1 MTRTVQT
8 FSSVREPCQQR
19 SRDSLERILKSAE
32 ALIRT
37 KGYESLTIAEV
48 VRHSRTSIGTFYA
61 RFPDKTAL
69 LYAVHE
75 RVLERQEEELKTR
88 LAEVPWQT
96 LSLEEAIRRLVAIK
110 NDRAK
115 GNEKLYEAF
124 VVSGAT
130 DGIVRERGY
139 RSKAAE
145 EDLEVEI
152 IMQHADEIV
161 RDQPEQAVRIA
172 CRLWQAAQEENVQRL
187 KSGVPGAGGVP
198 QNTVMEEIA
207 DVVIA
212 YLKQPTSVMDHT
224 GTEAVSAPHG
234 EAHAGLTDGSRR

>member
-1 MTRTVQT
+1 
-8 FSSVREPCQQR
+8 VREPCQQR

-37 KGYESLTIAEV
+37 KGYEALTIAEV
-48 VRHSRTSIGTFYA
+48 VRHSHTSIGTFYA

-75 RVLERQEEELKTR
+75 RVLDRQEEELKTR
-88 LAEVPWQT
+88 LAEVPWRT
-96 LSLEEAIRRLVAIK
+96 LSLEETIRRLVAIK
-110 NDRAK
+110 GDRAK
-115 GNEKLYEAF
+115 GTEKLYEAF

-145 EDLEVEI
+145 EDREVQI
-152 IMQHADEIV
+152 ILQHADEIV
-161 RDQPEQAVRIA
+161 GDRPERAIRIA

-187 KSGVPGAGGVP
+187 RSGVPGPGGVP
-198 QNTVMEEIA
+198 QDALMEEIA
-207 DVVIA
+207 EVVIA
-212 YLKQPTSVMDHT
+212 YLKRPASAT
-224 GTEAVSAPHG
+224 GHPGSG
-234 EAHAGLTDGSRR
+234 EVVASNSGSDAGLSGNLQ